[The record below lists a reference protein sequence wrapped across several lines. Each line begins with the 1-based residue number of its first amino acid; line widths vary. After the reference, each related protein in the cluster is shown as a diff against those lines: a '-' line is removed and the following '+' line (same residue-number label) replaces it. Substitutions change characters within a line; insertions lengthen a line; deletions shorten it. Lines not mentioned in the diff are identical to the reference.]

1 MFFSKYLIYVA
12 LSLNCLGLLQA
23 QDNKN
28 ERKIRTQSDQ
38 HIYNGN
44 TAIKE
49 DFTEAE
55 MAYREALSVKPD
67 NSTGAYNLG
76 SSYYSSELYD
86 EAIFRLIDA
95 SENTSSKLEKHKA
108 FHNLGNALMKQ
119 NKCKEAVEVYKNAL
133 RNNPEDE
140 ETRYNFALAKECAK
154 EKGGGKDENKEDEN
168 KEDENKEDENKEEGN
183 KKEEKEKEK
192 EEENKKDP
200 SKNKKEDK
208 KPNEKKEKQKP
219 QAGKMSPQQIK
230 NLLEA
235 MNNEERKVQEKMNA
249 AKTKGV
255 KIKTEKDW

>member
-28 ERKIRTQSDQ
+28 ERKILAQSNQ

-44 TAIKE
+44 TAVKE

-154 EKGGGKDENKEDEN
+154 EKGGGKDENKQDEN
-168 KEDENKEDENKEEGN
+168 KQDENKEEEDEN
-183 KKEEKEKEK
+183 KKEEKEEEK